1 MSIIYKNLFYIC
13 NIIKFKI
20 MVVTKI
26 KEAGQTGVNE
36 KKEVWNNNAYCG
48 NSWLCTRTLERRV

>member
-1 MSIIYKNLFYIC
+1 
-13 NIIKFKI
+13 